1 MLCEIRT
8 MRTSANQWSRGRRL
22 RGCGAASE
30 ASEGFTIIE
39 LLVAMAVLAIIAVIM
54 VSMTSSVQKVTK
66 QTTSRVEQFRESR
79 RAFDR
84 INQRLSQA
92 TLNAYYDYVDSTGKP
107 RTTATVSTFN
117 PSRYAR
123 ISELR
128 YLQTNTASFC
138 QASSISAPRNG
149 DFKGQ
154 TVFFQ
159 APLGQT
165 DTNTLSGLDSLLNAV
180 GYFIEKGTD
189 STLQPAPVSSA
200 GVAAKDRYR
209 LYECV
214 QPTES
219 FSVYGLTS
227 GAATNNS
234 TTWVNDALTANNSYP
249 LAENIVALVFSAIYP
264 DASGNW
270 QTNATFSSA
279 PRNQATQPIEENN
292 LPPKVMVSMI
302 AVDEPSASRINDMG
316 LTLPDP
322 LTHQDLAT
330 LEQELVSR
338 NLNYRRFESIVTIGP
353 SKWSA
358 Q

>member
-1 MLCEIRT
+1 MLCEIKT
-8 MRTSANQWSRGRRL
+8 MRASANRRPRARRSRG
-22 RGCGAASE
+22 CVAASE
-30 ASEGFTIIE
+30 ASGGFTIIE
-39 LLVAMAVLAIIAVIM
+39 LLVAMAVLAIISVIM

-92 TLNAYYDYVDSTGKP
+92 TLNAYYDYVDSNGRP
-107 RTTATVSTFN
+107 RTTANASTFN

-128 YLQTNTASFC
+128 YLQTNAASF
-138 QASSISAPRNG
+138 AAPRG
-149 DFKGQ
+149 GGMKGQ
-154 TVFFQ
+154 AVFFQ
-159 APLGQT
+159 APLGKT
-165 DTNTLSGLDSLLNAV
+165 DTDTLSGLDSLLNTV
-180 GYFIEKGTD
+180 GYYIEKGGD
-189 STLQPAPVSSA
+189 SALQPAPVRNA
-200 GVAAKDRYR
+200 GVPSKDRYR

-214 QPTES
+214 QPTED
-219 FSVYGLTS
+219 FSVYSLTS

-279 PRNQATQPIEENN
+279 PRNQAAQPIEENN
-292 LPPKVMVSMI
+292 LPPKVRVSMI
-302 AVDEPSASRINDMG
+302 AVDEPSAMRIDDSG
-316 LTLPDP
+316 LTLTDP
-322 LTHQDLAT
+322 LTHEDLAA
-330 LEQELVSR
+330 LEQELVDG

-353 SKWSA
+353 SKWST

>member
-1 MLCEIRT
+1 MPCSSKSMPAFRAPGA
-8 MRTSANQWSRGRRL
+8 RRSRGL
-22 RGCGAASE
+22 HTRGVPCATRNRA
-30 ASEGFTIIE
+30 FTIVE

-79 RAFDR
+79 RAFER

-92 TLNAYYDYVDSTGKP
+92 TLNAYYDYVDSAGNP
-107 RTTATVSTFN
+107 RTNAATFT

-128 YLQTNTASFC
+128 YLQTNAV
-138 QASSISAPRNG
+138 SITPSGKGPRGG
-149 DFKGQ
+149 DMKGQ
-154 TVFFQ
+154 AVFFQ

-165 DTNTLSGLDSLLNAV
+165 DSDDLSGLDSLLNTV
-180 GYFIEKGTD
+180 GYYIEKGSDTA
-189 STLQPAPVSSA
+189 LRPAPVINA
-200 GVAAKDRYR
+200 NLATKDRYR

-214 QPTES
+214 QPTEN

-227 GAATNNS
+227 GAANNNS
-234 TTWVNDALTANNSYP
+234 TTWVNDALTASNSYP

-264 DASGNW
+264 DADGNW
-270 QTNATFSSA
+270 QTNSIFSSA
-279 PRNQATQPIEENN
+279 PAPRNVAEQPITENN
-292 LPPKVMVSMI
+292 LPPKVRVSMI
-302 AVDEPSASRINDMG
+302 AVDEPSARRIADSSLS
-316 LTLPDP
+316 LTDP
-322 LTHQDLAT
+322 LTYEDLKG
-330 LEQELVSR
+330 LEDRLIEN

-353 SKWSA
+353 SKWST

>member
-1 MLCEIRT
+1 MLCSSKS
-8 MRTSANQWSRGRRL
+8 MPAGGFPGSRCNRDP
-22 RGCGAASE
+22 RGCGPA
-30 ASEGFTIIE
+30 FTLVE

-92 TLNAYYDYVDSTGKP
+92 TLNAYYDYVDSAGRP
-107 RTTATVSTFN
+107 RTTANAATFN

-128 YLQTNTASFC
+128 YLQTNAASFT
-138 QASSISAPRNG
+138 APRGG
-149 DFKGQ
+149 DMKGH

-159 APLGQT
+159 SPLGQT
-165 DTNTLSGLDSLLNAV
+165 DSADLSKLDSLLNTV
-180 GYFIEKGTD
+180 GYYIEKGD
-189 STLQPAPVSSA
+189 DQASQPAPVKSA
-200 GVAAKDRYR
+200 GVAPKDRYR
-209 LYECV
+209 IYECV
-214 QPTES
+214 QPTEN
-219 FSVYGLTS
+219 FSVYSLTS

-234 TTWVNDALTANNSYP
+234 TAWVSDALTANNSYP
-249 LAENIVALVFSAIYP
+249 LAENIVALVLSAIYP
-264 DASGNW
+264 DENGNW
-270 QTNATFSSA
+270 KTNSSYSSA

-302 AVDEPSASRINDMG
+302 AVDEPSASRIADTG
-316 LTLPDP
+316 LSLTDP
-322 LTHQDLAT
+322 LTHDDLAV
-330 LEQELVSR
+330 LEQELVDK
-338 NLNYRRFESIVTIGP
+338 NLNYRRFESIVTIGS

>member
-1 MLCEIRT
+1 MLCEIKT
-8 MRTSANQWSRGRRL
+8 MRASANQRSRVRRS

-30 ASEGFTIIE
+30 ARNAFTIIE

-92 TLNAYYDYVDSTGKP
+92 TLNAYYDYVDSNGRP
-107 RTTATVSTFN
+107 RTTATAATFN

-128 YLQTNTASFC
+128 YLQTNADAF
-138 QASSISAPRNG
+138 SATN
-149 DFKGQ
+149 KGIA
-154 TVFFQ
+154 VFFQ

-165 DTNTLSGLDSLLNAV
+165 ASADLSGLDSLLNTV
-180 GYFIEKGTD
+180 GYYIEKGGD
-189 STLQPAPVSSA
+189 SALQPAPVRNA
-200 GVAAKDRYR
+200 GVPSKDRYR

-214 QPTES
+214 QPTEN

-234 TTWVNDALTANNSYP
+234 TTWVSGALAAGNSYP

-264 DASGNW
+264 DASGTW
-270 QTNATFSSA
+270 QTNSTFSSA

-292 LPPKVMVSMI
+292 LPPKVRVSMI
-302 AVDEPSASRINDMG
+302 AVDETSASRIADTG
-316 LTLPDP
+316 VSLTDP
-322 LTHQDLAT
+322 LTHEDLAD
-330 LEQELVSR
+330 LEKDLVDK